1 VEYRLN
7 KIDTDLRQKINDAA
21 KSGKVHGAK
30 NITVDKDKNKKN
42 NEQKGNNSGSYKKL
56 NKLIVDASKVENIQ
70 VDAFKE
76 SSQTKDKTKGN
87 YLDIKK

>member
-1 VEYRLN
+1 MEYRLN

-30 NITVDKDKNKKN
+30 NISVEKDKNEESK
-42 NEQKGNNSGSYKKL
+42 EQKDNYSSSYKK

-70 VDAFKE
+70 VEAFKE